1 MAFTL
6 TLVGAHKLSLEGV
19 DATQRARDVDEDI
32 TISLKVV
39 STSISTSMTLI
50 N

>member
-19 DATQRARDVDEDI
+19 DATQRGRHVDKDI
-32 TISLKVV
+32 TISLKVD
-39 STSISTSMTLI
+39 STPILTSTTLI